1 MLGGLGMSELL
12 VIGAIAL
19 LIFGPRQLPKMGKA
33 LGETIK
39 EFRGVG
45 KQLADIHDEV
55 DNSAREMRDTVNRAT
70 RG

>member
-1 MLGGLGMSELL
+1 MFGSLGMPELL
-12 VIGAIAL
+12 VIGAIVM

-45 KQLADIHDEV
+45 KELQKIHDE
-55 DNSAREMRDTVNRAT
+55 EL
-70 RG
+70 

>member
-1 MLGGLGMSELL
+1 MIGGLGMPEILI
-12 VIGAIAL
+12 VAAIAL

-45 KQLADIHDEV
+45 KEIARGIEDEV
-55 DNSAREMRDTVNRAT
+55 
-70 RG
+70 

>member
-12 VIGAIAL
+12 VIGLIVL
-19 LIFGPRQLPKMGKA
+19 VIFGPRQLPKMGKA

-45 KQLADIHDEV
+45 KELRKLHEDEDDGLA
-55 DNSAREMRDTVNRAT
+55 
-70 RG
+70 